1 MEEHDIA
8 AHSAARQHLREIY
21 MNETCKNAIE
31 RTRRAESNMK
41 AMEAILEATKFD
53 QPTVLSPS
61 PSMTLEDYRSQLV
74 MCLGKLNA
82 FQTRISELHA
92 QQSVDSENINSL
104 QESLER
110 LHAVAASYRTD
121 RDDLSNQL
129 VSLVDRIRA
138 SNSDIVFD
146 SINSLRNGFENGEW
160 RISVVGD
167 SHAAA
172 AAAAEQ
178 ARMEM
183 HEQLIDLSRTIE
195 ERQSII
201 ESRETDILNLESLV
215 EDLKEKFA
223 QMDATRTRELTE
235 YKSRIETLE
244 SVKVQISIDLEEE
257 RKKIDEYEAKINEW
271 TEWSVTV
278 TGELEARNKEVE
290 LLEKYKATASE
301 EIALLEERMRSESP
315 PVGSVEVVA
324 QLESE
329 KTELENKI
337 NEWSIWAEQV
347 TVQLSERDSEIES
360 GRLKIIELEE
370 LMGIKQAEFIT
381 LTAELES
388 VREQLNVK
396 ATEIVNLRLLEQ
408 ELLRAKSTI
417 ANLRDQLNLNENLV
431 SGSIEDMD
439 RLREEFEKERDEL
452 KAKLIVRDATISV
465 LTRKV
470 DDAAAAAAAEP
481 PAATEGQLDQLRV
494 EIGELNSEND
504 RLNRL
509 IESIEGEK
517 MHAIENLEIFLAS
530 EQEKSEKLER
540 IIQVSENEKSELENR
555 ITDLMESLNEIALLK
570 SQLDEVRE
578 SKNFF
583 ESHVTQLEEQVRI
596 TTGERDEME
605 HELETVRASQN
616 ELKMRHLELENRL
629 EASMKE
635 ADEIGKLKSE
645 NLELQTR
652 LDMAPVSED
661 QTNTIAELEARLIE
675 WGRWADEITGQLAE
689 RDATIAELS
698 MNQEHFAQSLAE
710 AEALKSR
717 VVELENSATE
727 RTRQLADDSPI
738 GKQLA
743 ERTGVA
749 KDHDDAQDISP
760 RTIVARELEV
770 AREKIQQL
778 ESEIGELKS
787 TSPLSSKPR
796 GVTSEEAQ
804 VLLDAYRAEIDR
816 LVKENGQLRNGKKI
830 LPPNGGSSWWNNILD
845 ASPKSSQA
853 SPRSQ
858 SSPSSNRNN
867 RL

>member
-1 MEEHDIA
+1 
-8 AHSAARQHLREIY
+8 
-21 MNETCKNAIE
+21 
-31 RTRRAESNMK
+31 
-41 AMEAILEATKFD
+41 
-53 QPTVLSPS
+53 
-61 PSMTLEDYRSQLV
+61 
-74 MCLGKLNA
+74 
-82 FQTRISELHA
+82 
-92 QQSVDSENINSL
+92 
-104 QESLER
+104 
-110 LHAVAASYRTD
+110 
-121 RDDLSNQL
+121 
-129 VSLVDRIRA
+129 
-138 SNSDIVFD
+138 
-146 SINSLRNGFENGEW
+146 
-160 RISVVGD
+160 
-167 SHAAA
+167 
-172 AAAAEQ
+172 
-178 ARMEM
+178 
-183 HEQLIDLSRTIE
+183 
-195 ERQSII
+195 
-201 ESRETDILNLESLV
+201 
-215 EDLKEKFA
+215 
-223 QMDATRTRELTE
+223 
-235 YKSRIETLE
+235 
-244 SVKVQISIDLEEE
+244 
-257 RKKIDEYEAKINEW
+257 
-271 TEWSVTV
+271 
-278 TGELEARNKEVE
+278 
-290 LLEKYKATASE
+290 
-301 EIALLEERMRSESP
+301 
-315 PVGSVEVVA
+315 
-324 QLESE
+324 
-329 KTELENKI
+329 
-337 NEWSIWAEQV
+337 
-347 TVQLSERDSEIES
+347 
-360 GRLKIIELEE
+360 
-370 LMGIKQAEFIT
+370 
-381 LTAELES
+381 
-388 VREQLNVK
+388 
-396 ATEIVNLRLLEQ
+396 
-408 ELLRAKSTI
+408 
-417 ANLRDQLNLNENLV
+417 LV